1 VHRWSHSKKPAV
13 LMVAILAFASQPG
26 DARQFATQD
35 DACSEK
41 GRITT
46 KDECADA
53 KDALKDIKK
62 TQNKWRWGGKD
73 VEIWPDG
80 LGVIGEGGIEENP
93 GINYPDCAWRK
104 DGPKEH
110 FTWCPD
116 NTKLR
121 CDANSVS
128 RGRNEAV
135 CKAFCDEVKITCPMG
150 QSLRKDAATTRGS
163 EVSECCESD
172 EALQNLDTASQLI
185 ECMKREKSYEGLR
198 DCAMGLGKEEEG
210 ESVGGEDQVKASF
223 ERYQNTYCSKNND
236 GILEKFDN
244 LDDCEDF
251 CGGSVECTACSPHY
265 SSFHAIPEC
274 GDRRNSNSCKGDCV
288 SVKKNFAS
296 RLFAVN
302 NAPVLQGPSTPM
314 PLYVAGGAAL
324 AASVLAVSFKFR
336 QPSRDVYTSEA
347 SILEDAT
354 AE

>member
-1 VHRWSHSKKPAV
+1 MT
-13 LMVAILAFASQPG
+13 LG
-26 DARQFATQD
+26 T
-35 DACSEK
+35 EK
-41 GRITT
+41 EGTT
-46 KDECADA
+46 
-53 KDALKDIKK
+53 
-62 TQNKWRWGGKD
+62 GGKD
-73 VEIWPDG
+73 
-80 LGVIGEGGIEENP
+80 
-93 GINYPDCAWRK
+93 
-104 DGPKEH
+104 
-110 FTWCPD
+110 
-116 NTKLR
+116 
-121 CDANSVS
+121 
-128 RGRNEAV
+128 
-135 CKAFCDEVKITCPMG
+135 
-150 QSLRKDAATTRGS
+150 QS
-163 EVSECCESD
+163 
-172 EALQNLDTASQLI
+172 
-185 ECMKREKSYEGLR
+185 
-198 DCAMGLGKEEEG
+198 
-210 ESVGGEDQVKASF
+210 KASF

-236 GILEKFDN
+236 GFLGQFDN

-302 NAPVLQGPSTPM
+302 KAPVLQGPSTPM